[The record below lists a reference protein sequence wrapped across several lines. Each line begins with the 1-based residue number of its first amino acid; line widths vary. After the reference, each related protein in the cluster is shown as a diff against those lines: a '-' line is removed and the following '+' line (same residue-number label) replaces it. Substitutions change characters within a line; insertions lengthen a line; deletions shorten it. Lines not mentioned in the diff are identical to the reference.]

1 MLRDPSPP
9 METPISVRR
18 EARNTG
24 FVVYMSFT
32 MEPPPT
38 LRPSSFTVNWK
49 SNPLTNSWT
58 EGERVFSHEITIL
71 PWYRLTISLLRILYL
86 SEGGRNS
93 RVSSRRDKGI
103 QESTVVSLMCSFRKF
118 VQRKKN
124 ETEKRGKYR
133 KNVTLLTIQWD
144 REMFIFFEFEIEIG
158 RDFRMRRVKR
168 KSREKLENS
177 IDWRFKW
184 RSNAVSANDDNGGSG
199 RLVPKLRRKDKLL
212 EISMTSQKLII
223 I

>member
-9 METPISVRR
+9 METPISARR

-86 SEGGRNS
+86 SEEGRNS

-103 QESTVVSLMCSFRKF
+103 QESTVVSLMCF
-118 VQRKKN
+118 VSKIRS
-124 ETEKRGKYR
+124 EEEKRNGGKG
-133 KNVTLLTIQWD
+133 KISK
-144 REMFIFFEFEIEIG
+144 E
-158 RDFRMRRVKR
+158 RDFINDTMGQRNVYFLRIRDR
-168 KSREKLENS
+168 NRNRA
-177 IDWRFKW
+177 RF
-184 RSNAVSANDDNGGSG
+184 
-199 RLVPKLRRKDKLL
+199 
-212 EISMTSQKLII
+212 
-223 I
+223 

>member
-9 METPISVRR
+9 METPISARR

-103 QESTVVSLMCSFRKF
+103 QESTVVSLMCF
-118 VQRKKN
+118 VSKIRS
-124 ETEKRGKYR
+124 EERGKYR

-144 REMFIFFEFEIEIG
+144 REMFIFFEFEIEIEIG

>member
-124 ETEKRGKYR
+124 ETEERGKYR

-184 RSNAVSANDDNGGSG
+184 QSNAVSANDDNGGSG